1 MSNGILPVQRFVP
14 GLIEKPGGTV
24 SLPADNLSPTK
35 QAKFTDMFSDLISS
49 VNELG
54 LESAQLE
61 KAFVAGDPVELHE
74 VMIKAEE
81 AGIGLDMILE
91 IRNKLVDAYNS
102 LMRMPL

>member
-1 MSNGILPVQRFVP
+1 MPNGILPSQRLVQ

-24 SLPADNLSPTK
+24 SLPAGQPNPVKGSS
-35 QAKFTDMFSDLISS
+35 FTDVFGELIDS

-61 KAFVAGDPVELHE
+61 KAFVSGDPVELHE

-81 AGIGLDMILE
+81 AGIGIDLILE